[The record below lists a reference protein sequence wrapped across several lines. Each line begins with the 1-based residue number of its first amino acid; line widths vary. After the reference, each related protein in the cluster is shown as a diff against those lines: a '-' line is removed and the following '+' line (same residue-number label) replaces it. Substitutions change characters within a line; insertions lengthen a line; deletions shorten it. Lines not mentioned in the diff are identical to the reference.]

1 MEKIVITG
9 GEPLSGNITIGGS
22 KNAILPIMAAC
33 ILTDEAV
40 HLTNVPNLQDIQTMI
55 KVLESLGAKAE
66 VSNLNQNKLTVCYED
81 IDKNI
86 AEYDLVRKMRASV
99 LILGPL
105 LARKKEAS
113 VSLPGGCAIGAR
125 PIDIHIDA
133 LKKLGAEFVLD
144 GGYVNCKAPKGLK
157 GNKIDLKKISVGASE
172 NIIMAASLASGES
185 EINNIAIEPEVID
198 LIKCLK
204 SMGSEIDF
212 IGDRKI
218 LIQGKENLRGTT
230 HDVIPDRIEASTY
243 MIAGALI
250 GNNLNV
256 QDIDQ
261 EHIQNILNVFKKL
274 EFNFQLNEDSISLSK
289 SDIELGI
296 DLQTEEYPGFPTDLQ
311 AQIMVLL
318 SMSKKSSSIIE
329 NIFENRFMHV
339 PELNRM
345 GSKIAI
351 DGNKSIIQPTDE
363 FIGAPVMATDLRDSV
378 SLVLAGLV
386 AKGET
391 TINRIYHIDRGYEE
405 IEKKLSQCGG
415 IIKRQK

>member
-144 GGYVNCKAPKGLK
+144 SGYVNCKAPKGLK

-172 NIIMAASLASGES
+172 NIIMAASLANGES

-250 GNNLNV
+250 GNNLNI
-256 QDIDQ
+256 QNIEPD
-261 EHIQNILNVFKKL
+261 HLQNILNVFEEL
-274 EFNFQLNEDSISLSK
+274 EIDFNLNKDSVSLSK
-289 SDIELGI
+289 SDIEVGVN
-296 DLQTEEYPGFPTDLQ
+296 LQTEEYPGFPTDLQ

-318 SMSKKSSSIIE
+318 SKSNKQSSIIE

-345 GSKIAI
+345 GAHISIE
-351 DGNKSIIQPTDE
+351 GNKSIISPSSE
-363 FIGAPVMATDLRDSV
+363 LIGAPVMATDLRASV
-378 SLVLAGLV
+378 SLVLAGLIS
-386 AKGET
+386 KGET
-391 TINRIYHIDRGYEE
+391 IINRIYHIDRGYEE
-405 IEKKLSQCGG
+405 IEKKISQCGG
-415 IIKRQK
+415 NIRRIK

>member
-55 KVLESLGAKAE
+55 KVLESLGVKADI
-66 VSNLNQNKLTVCYED
+66 SNLSQNKLTVCYED
-81 IDKNI
+81 INKNI

-125 PIDIHIDA
+125 PIDMHIDA

-144 GGYVNCKAPKGLK
+144 SGYVNCKAPKGLK

-230 HDVIPDRIEASTY
+230 HEVIPDRIEAGTY

-250 GNNLNV
+250 GNNLK
-256 QDIDQ
+256 
-261 EHIQNILNVFKKL
+261 IQNIEPDHMQNTLNVFEELKIDFKL
-274 EFNFQLNEDSISLSK
+274 NKDSISISK
-289 SDIELGI
+289 SDIEVGVN
-296 DLQTEEYPGFPTDLQ
+296 LQTEEYPGFPTDLQ

-318 SMSKKSSSIIE
+318 SKSKKNSSIIE

-345 GSKIAI
+345 GTQISIE
-351 DGNKSIIQPTDE
+351 GNKSIISPSSE
-363 FIGAPVMATDLRDSV
+363 LIGAPVMATDLRASV
-378 SLVLAGLV
+378 SLVLAGLIS
-386 AKGET
+386 KGET
-391 TINRIYHIDRGYEE
+391 IINRIYHIDRGYEE
-405 IEKKLSQCGG
+405 IEKKISQCGG
-415 IIKRQK
+415 NIKRIK

>member
-33 ILTDEAV
+33 ILTDEEV
-40 HLTNVPNLQDIQTMI
+40 HLTNVPNLHDIQTMI
-55 KVLESLGAKAE
+55 KVLESLGVKADIT
-66 VSNLNQNKLTVCYED
+66 NLNQKQLTVCYKNIE
-81 IDKNI
+81 KNI
-86 AEYDLVRKMRASV
+86 AEYDLVRKMRASI

-172 NIIMAASLASGES
+172 NTIMAASLANGES

-218 LIQGKENLRGTT
+218 LIQGKENLKGTT
-230 HDVIPDRIEASTY
+230 HYVIPDRIEAGTY

-250 GNNLNV
+250 GNNLKIHNV
-256 QDIDQ
+256 EPD
-261 EHIQNILNVFKKL
+261 HIQNILNVFEELEIDFKL
-274 EFNFQLNEDSISLSK
+274 N
-289 SDIELGI
+289 
-296 DLQTEEYPGFPTDLQ
+296 LQTEEYPGFPTDLQ
-311 AQIMVLL
+311 AQLMVLL
-318 SMSKKSSSIIE
+318 SKSNKQSSIIE

-345 GSKIAI
+345 GAQISIE
-351 DGNKSIIQPTDE
+351 GNKSIISPSSK
-363 FIGAPVMATDLRDSV
+363 FIGAPVMATDLRASV
-378 SLVLAGLV
+378 SLVLAGLIS
-386 AKGET
+386 KGET
-391 TINRIYHIDRGYEE
+391 IINRIYHIDRGYEE
-405 IEKKLSQCGG
+405 IEKKISQCGG
-415 IIKRQK
+415 NIRRIK

>member
-363 FIGAPVMATDLRDSV
+363 FIGAPVMATDLRASV

>member
-9 GEPLSGNITIGGS
+9 GEPLTGNITIGGS
-22 KNAILPIMAAC
+22 KNAVLPIMATC

-55 KVLESLGAKAE
+55 KVLESLGVKADI
-66 VSNLNQNKLTVCYED
+66 SNLNQNQLTVCYEN

-230 HDVIPDRIEASTY
+230 HDVIPDRIEAGTY

-250 GNNLNV
+250 GNNLKILNIEP
-256 QDIDQ
+256 D
-261 EHIQNILNVFKKL
+261 HMQNILNVFEELEIDFKL
-274 EFNFQLNEDSISLSK
+274 NKDSVSLSK
-289 SDIELGI
+289 SDIEVGI
-296 DLQTEEYPGFPTDLQ
+296 NLQTEEYPGFPTDLQ

-318 SMSKKSSSIIE
+318 SKSNKQSSIIE

-345 GSKIAI
+345 GTQISIE
-351 DGNKSIIQPTDE
+351 GNKSIISPSSE
-363 FIGAPVMATDLRDSV
+363 LIGAPVMATDLRASV
-378 SLVLAGLV
+378 SLVLAGLIS
-386 AKGET
+386 KGET
-391 TINRIYHIDRGYEE
+391 IINRIYHIDRGYEK
-405 IEKKLSQCGG
+405 IEKKISQCGG
-415 IIKRQK
+415 NIKRIK

>member
-1 MEKIVITG
+1 MEKIVIIG

-22 KNAILPIMAAC
+22 KNAVLPIMAAC

-55 KVLESLGAKAE
+55 KVLESLGVKSE
-66 VSNLNQNKLTVCYED
+66 ISNLNQNQLTVCYEN

-144 GGYVNCKAPKGLK
+144 RGYVNCKAPKGLK

-230 HDVIPDRIEASTY
+230 HNVIPDRIEAGTY

-250 GNNLNV
+250 GNNLKIQNIEP
-256 QDIDQ
+256 D
-261 EHIQNILNVFKKL
+261 HMQNILNVFEELEINFKL
-274 EFNFQLNEDSISLSK
+274 NKDSISLSK
-289 SDIELGI
+289 SDIEVGI
-296 DLQTEEYPGFPTDLQ
+296 NLQTEEYPGFPTDLQ

-318 SMSKKSSSIIE
+318 SKSNKQSSIIE

-345 GSKIAI
+345 GAQISIE
-351 DGNKSIIQPTDE
+351 GNKSIISPSSE
-363 FIGAPVMATDLRDSV
+363 LIGAPVMATDLRASV
-378 SLVLAGLV
+378 SLVLAGLIS
-386 AKGET
+386 KGET
-391 TINRIYHIDRGYEE
+391 IINRIYHIDRGYEE
-405 IEKKLSQCGG
+405 IEKKISQCGG
-415 IIKRQK
+415 NIRRMK

>member
-22 KNAILPIMAAC
+22 KNAILPIMATC

-55 KVLESLGAKAE
+55 KVLESLGVKADI
-66 VSNLNQNKLTVCYED
+66 SNLNQNKLTVCYED

-144 GGYVNCKAPKGLK
+144 SGYVNCRAPKGLR
-157 GNKIDLKKISVGASE
+157 GNKIELKKISVGASE

-218 LIQGKENLRGTT
+218 LIQGKGNLRGTT
-230 HDVIPDRIEASTY
+230 HHVIPDRIEAGTY
-243 MIAGALI
+243 MIAAALI
-250 GNNLNV
+250 GNNLK
-256 QDIDQ
+256 
-261 EHIQNILNVFKKL
+261 IQNIEPAHMQNIFNVFEELKIDFKL
-274 EFNFQLNEDSISLSK
+274 NKDSVSLSK
-289 SDIELGI
+289 SDIEVGVN
-296 DLQTEEYPGFPTDLQ
+296 LQTEEYPGFPTDLQ

-318 SMSKKSSSIIE
+318 AKSKKESSIIE

-345 GSKIAI
+345 GAQITI
-351 DGNKSIIQPTDE
+351 EGNKSVIFPSGE
-363 FIGAPVMATDLRDSV
+363 LIGAPVMATDLRASV
-378 SLVLAGLV
+378 SLVLAGLIS
-386 AKGET
+386 KGET
-391 TINRIYHIDRGYEE
+391 IINRIYHIDRGYEE
-405 IEKKLSQCGG
+405 IEKKISQCGG
-415 IIKRQK
+415 NIRRIK

>member
-22 KNAILPIMAAC
+22 KNAVLPIMATC

-55 KVLESLGAKAE
+55 KVLESLGVKADI
-66 VSNLNQNKLTVCYED
+66 SNLSQNKLTVCYED
-81 IDKNI
+81 INKNI

-230 HDVIPDRIEASTY
+230 HNVIPDRIEAGTY

-250 GNNLNV
+250 GNNLKIQNIEP
-256 QDIDQ
+256 D
-261 EHIQNILNVFKKL
+261 HMQNILNVFEELKIDFKL
-274 EFNFQLNEDSISLSK
+274 NKDSISISK
-289 SDIELGI
+289 SDIEVGVN
-296 DLQTEEYPGFPTDLQ
+296 LQTEEYPGFPTDLQ

-318 SMSKKSSSIIE
+318 SKSKKNSSIIE

-345 GSKIAI
+345 GTQISIE
-351 DGNKSIIQPTDE
+351 GNKSIISPSSE
-363 FIGAPVMATDLRDSV
+363 LIGAPVMATDLRASV
-378 SLVLAGLV
+378 SLVLAGLIS
-386 AKGET
+386 KGET
-391 TINRIYHIDRGYEE
+391 IINRIYHIDRGYEE
-405 IEKKLSQCGG
+405 IEKKISQCGG
-415 IIKRQK
+415 NIKRIK